1 MPGYTNRMLKVDLTT
16 LTTIY
21 EETSQE
27 YLEPYIGG
35 SSLAARLFFD
45 AKAYEIPPLAPE
57 NPLFIMSGPMTGT
70 TFPGTSRFVMCAR
83 SPLTSIWGESASG
96 GTFGAELKKAGLD
109 GIQLTGKSEKPIV
122 LFIDDGHISFES
134 ARELW
139 GRDTYQTIDTL
150 LDKYPGKRSVKVLA
164 IGPAGENLVKYA
176 AVCNDK
182 AHYIGRTGMGAVM
195 GSKHLK
201 AIVVRGTGHVTV
213 PDDDAYK
220 SARKSAMAAIKNSM
234 ISDTFHS
241 LGTAAAMDMGMLTGD
256 VPIKNWSIGVDYAMA
271 DAIGGPAINERLLLK
286 RKACYACPIGCKPV
300 IHLDTPGGETQ
311 EAPGPEYETCASFGT
326 MIMNDNLDALALAN
340 DLCNRLGID
349 TISCGATIAF
359 LMEVFEQGLLS
370 KQDMDGLDLSW
381 GNIAAAMDLVK
392 KIAYREG
399 FGNQAAEGS
408 LRLAR
413 TLGPAAMDSAVT
425 VKGLELPM
433 HDPRAFHG
441 QGLSFMSSN
450 RGACHLQHSV
460 QAVEQGMVAWPE
472 TGLAEDYPA
481 ADSAGKAAMVCIAE
495 DIGQMA
501 NAVCMC
507 HFVHWA
513 MGMQPFMA
521 GFNAVTGHDFDM
533 ELFLESGRR
542 AWMLK
547 RALNNLMGVTS
558 DDDHLPKRILT
569 PLSEGG
575 AQGSV
580 PDEALMKQEYYEI
593 RGLDAKGVPEF
604 EVLETLGL
612 GFLIDELISLKL

>member
-1 MPGYTNRMLKVDLTT
+1 MSGYTNRLCKIDLTT
-16 LTTIY
+16 QTTTY
-21 EETSQE
+21 EETSRE
-27 YLEPYIGG
+27 YLKHYVGG

-45 AKAYEIPPLAPE
+45 AKGYEIPPLAPE
-57 NPLFIMSGPMTGT
+57 SPLFIMPGPMTGT

-83 SPLTSIWGESASG
+83 SPLTNIWGESASG
-96 GTFGAELKKAGLD
+96 GAFGAVLKKAGLD
-109 GIQLTGKSEKPIV
+109 GIQLTGKAEQPTV
-122 LFIDDGHISFES
+122 LCIDDGHISLES
-134 ARELW
+134 ALELW
-139 GRDTYQTIDTL
+139 GCDTYQTIDRL
-150 LDKYPGKRSVKVLA
+150 LEKHSGNLAVKVLA

-201 AIVVRGTGHVTV
+201 AIVVKGTGHVPV
-213 PDDDAYK
+213 SDKDAYR
-220 SARKSAMAAIKNSM
+220 SAREAAMATIKSSM

-241 LGTAAAMDMGMLTGD
+241 LGTAAAMDMGMMTGD

-271 DAIGGPAINERLLLK
+271 DAIGGPAINDRLLTK
-286 RKACYACPIGCKPV
+286 RKACYACPIACKPV
-300 IHLDTPGGETQ
+300 IQVNTPGYELK
-311 EAPGPEYETCASFGT
+311 EIPGPEYETCASFGS
-326 MIMNDNLDALALAN
+326 MIMNDNLEALAIAN

-359 LMEVFEQGLLS
+359 IMEVFEKGLLTREE
-370 KQDMDGLDLSW
+370 MDGLDLAW
-381 GNIAAAMDLVK
+381 GNIAAAMDLVSR
-392 KIAYREG
+392 IAYRKG
-399 FGNQAAEGS
+399 FGNRAAEGS
-408 LRLAR
+408 HRLAQSI
-413 TLGPAAMDSAVT
+413 GPSAMDSTVT

-441 QGLSFMSSN
+441 QGLSYMSSN

-472 TGLAEDYPA
+472 TGLEEDYPA
-481 ADSAGKAAMVCIAE
+481 TESADKAAMVCIAE

-501 NAVCMC
+501 NALCIC

-513 MGMQPFMA
+513 MGMEPLMA
-521 GFNAVTGHDFDM
+521 GFNAIIGHPFDM
-533 ELFLESGRR
+533 QLFLESGRR
-542 AWMLK
+542 AWFLK

-580 PDEALMKQEYYEI
+580 PNESLMKQEYYQI
-593 RGLDAKGVPEF
+593 RG
-604 EVLETLGL
+604 
-612 GFLIDELISLKL
+612 